1 MVGFTNKFNIVKN
14 KIKKIVDTS
23 SKEEQIE
30 KFGSYWQNKSDNFYE
45 DIYNETPKIHEFFKD
60 WYAEQKNIQT
70 ILDVGCGSGIYGRT
84 FFNDKSYS
92 GIDISKK
99 AVEIAK
105 TNDKNKMHNYIAC
118 DFIADDILNDKK
130 FDLVFSLSVID
141 HVYDPDEFLK
151 KCIQL
156 SDRYVLIV
164 AYWGYFPD
172 LGSHNIDWHPE
183 TTCYQNQLSIM
194 QIQNLLNPMNLKY
207 SIDSLSYEKRGKSTK
222 ATIIIIEKNQ

>member
-14 KIKKIVDTS
+14 KIKKIADTS

-30 KFGSYWQNKSDNFYE
+30 KFGNYWQNKSENFYE

-60 WYAEQKNIQT
+60 WYAKQKNIQT

-84 FFNDKSYS
+84 FFNDKSYL
-92 GIDISKK
+92 GVDISKK
-99 AVEIAK
+99 AIEIAK
-105 TNDKNKMHNYIAC
+105 TNDKNKMHDYITC

-141 HVYDPDEFLK
+141 HVYDPDKFLK
-151 KCIQL
+151 KCINL
-156 SDRYVLIV
+156 SNRYLLIV
-164 AYWGYFPD
+164 AYWGYFPN

-194 QIQNLLNPMNLKY
+194 QIQNLLNHMKLKY
-207 SIDSLSYEKRGKSTK
+207 SIDSLSYEKRGKPAK